1 MPSSDF
7 VSSRLDA
14 IVQRL
19 DVPRRGAPTVKKKQ
33 SKVGKAVALARVS
46 AQSKGSTAKQ
56 LARGTELLALIA
68 RRLERIEE
76 DFFEIGAALKELKDK
91 KLFVAFGYRNFDALL
106 AARIPIGRSQAYKL
120 IAIAGRVT
128 REQAIELGEEKAY
141 AIARL
146 VATTPEADTVDSVL
160 AKGVRVGGHERS
172 AKAMSRRE
180 IDAVKRTVASRAKKP
195 DPAERAA
202 KHDARAGQATL
213 RKRGVRARIDVVKE
227 QGLWWAVVRVPIE
240 KLSSLV
246 GER

>member
-1 MPSSDF
+1 METISLRF
-7 VSSRLDA
+7 TR
-14 IVQRL
+14 
-19 DVPRRGAPTVKKKQ
+19 PR
-33 SKVGKAVALARVS
+33 
-46 AQSKGSTAKQ
+46 AKPW
-56 LARGTELLALIA
+56 
-68 RRLERIEE
+68 
-76 DFFEIGAALKELKDK
+76 K
-91 KLFVAFGYRNFDALL
+91 
-106 AARIPIGRSQAYKL
+106 
-120 IAIAGRVT
+120 
-128 REQAIELGEEKAY
+128 ELGEEKAY

>member
-1 MPSSDF
+1 M
-7 VSSRLDA
+7 
-14 IVQRL
+14 
-19 DVPRRGAPTVKKKQ
+19 KKKQ
-33 SKVGKAVALARVS
+33 SKVGKAGALARVL
-46 AQSKGSTAKQ
+46 AQSKGATARQ
-56 LARGTELLALIA
+56 LARATELLAMIA

-91 KLFVAFGYRNFDALL
+91 KLFVAIGYRNFDALL
-106 AARIPIGRSQAYKL
+106 AARVPIGRSQAYKL

-160 AKGVRVGGHERS
+160 EKGVRVGGRERS

-180 IDAVKRTVASRAKKP
+180 IDAVKRTVASREKKA
-195 DPAERAA
+195 DPTERAA
-202 KHDARAGQATL
+202 KRDARAAQARL
-213 RKRGVRARIDVVKE
+213 RKRGIRARIDVVKE
-227 QGLWWAVVRVPIE
+227 RGAWWAIVRLPIE
-240 KLSSLV
+240 KLSSVV